1 MRYFY
6 FFGFLRLPSLYS
18 NLFILIT
25 KLIYYYLDF
34 ICLSGVFST
43 VVKCKN
49 FSSSG
54 GAMVAVKVILLL
66 TSLSYLGFFILAFL

>member
-1 MRYFY
+1 M
-6 FFGFLRLPSLYS
+6 
-18 NLFILIT
+18 
-25 KLIYYYLDF
+25 
-34 ICLSGVFST
+34 SGVFST

-66 TSLSYLGFFILAFL
+66 HFIFWLFNGIWCDGMRWEGMEWNGRGDDGMGGDGIL